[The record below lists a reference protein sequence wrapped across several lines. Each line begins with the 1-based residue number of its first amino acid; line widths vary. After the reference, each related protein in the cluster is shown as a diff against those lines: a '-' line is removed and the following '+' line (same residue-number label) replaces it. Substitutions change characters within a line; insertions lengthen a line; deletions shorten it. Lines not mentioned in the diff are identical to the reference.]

1 MASLDNFGVN
11 TVNFNGINGIPQT
24 TAISNPSQYPTTSQA
39 GALERSP
46 QADDVS
52 LTNKKPMSKQ
62 SKILVAVGGLATAV
76 LGTALAIKGYK
87 SHKIA
92 KALEQIEQKF
102 VNLKENIP
110 EVQKTFKDV
119 FLRSDITEKETVEML
134 DRYKDIE
141 KLGVTGTKEE
151 YIQAVFKEA
160 KRNFGFEDCN
170 FELKFEADKILKKHR
185 TLAAASGVSKEVT
198 IDPSIEIAQ
207 VQNAMHHEMRHMKQH
222 YFAVNY
228 DPQAFVEALS
238 NRDMSLGFLPKVN
251 LSKKQWDE
259 VLEASLDDLKESFNL
274 KDFSK
279 DNVPAEL
286 RRYTQK
292 CIDAQRDYADPNVDY
307 DKYWNSFVEVDARFA
322 GESMAK
328 LFGLRVK

>member
-1 MASLDNFGVN
+1 MINSCSINNFA
-11 TVNFNGINGIPQT
+11 NFKSQNANVKVK
-24 TAISNPSQYPTTSQA
+24 SNNSVTQPTTST
-39 GALERSP
+39 LERSS
-46 QADDVS
+46 QTDVVS

-76 LGTALAIKGYK
+76 LGTVLAVRGYK

-170 FELKFEADKILKKHR
+170 FKLEFTADKISKKHR

-238 NRDMSLGFLPKVN
+238 NRDTGLGFHKVN